1 MNMWMRHIHPV
12 SFDSAGYPANE
23 HNGAVMPHL
32 FHDTYMGQGIV
43 DQAIPIEVPGIVEE
57 HQVAGL
63 YDRPAVESAVFPD
76 VVVNEAHAIGS
87 AVGGG
92 S

>member
-1 MNMWMRHIHPV
+1 MNMGMRHIHPV
-12 SFDSAGYPANE
+12 SLDGAGHPADE
-23 HNGAVMPHL
+23 HNGAVVLHL

-57 HQVAGL
+57 HQVAGQH
-63 YDRPAVESAVFPD
+63 DRAAVESAVFSD

-87 AVGGG
+87 TVG
-92 S
+92 SAT